1 MSITNIRNGIESNLR
16 TITGL
21 RAYSEIP
28 DNPNF
33 PAAIVVLDSVE
44 YDGAFQRGL
53 TTYNFSVSL
62 IVGRASER
70 TAQEALNDYAS
81 NTGSRSI
88 KTAIESD
95 KSLSGSAYD
104 VRVVSMQNISAV
116 ELNGTTYLGMD
127 FSVTV
132 YAN

>member
-1 MSITNIRNGIESNLR
+1 MSISSIRDGLETNLR
-16 TITGL
+16 TISGL

-33 PAAIVVLDSVE
+33 PAAIVVLDTVD

-53 TTYNFSVSL
+53 TTYNFTISV

-70 TAQEALNDYAS
+70 AAQDRLNDFAS
-81 NTGSRSI
+81 NTGNLSI
-88 KTAIESD
+88 KSAVESD
-95 KSLSGSAYD
+95 KSLNGSAYD
-104 VRVVSMQNISAV
+104 VRVVSMSNISAV